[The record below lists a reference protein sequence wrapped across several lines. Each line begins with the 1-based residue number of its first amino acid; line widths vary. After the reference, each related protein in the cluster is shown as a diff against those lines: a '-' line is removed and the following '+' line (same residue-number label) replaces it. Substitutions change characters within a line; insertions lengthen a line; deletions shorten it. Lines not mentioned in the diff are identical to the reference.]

1 MDYTQVCSRTRV
13 SSCGTTTAKYL
24 ATSGWETN
32 WNPKYSLLMRWR
44 IKTWVEI
51 LTAQAI
57 FCLISL
63 RSHRSH
69 YCKFLESDILLLCRR
84 GLPLTTSKTSELE
97 MPVTLLVP
105 HPRMSQPKA

>member
-1 MDYTQVCSRTRV
+1 
-13 SSCGTTTAKYL
+13 
-24 ATSGWETN
+24 
-32 WNPKYSLLMRWR
+32 
-44 IKTWVEI
+44 
-51 LTAQAI
+51 
-57 FCLISL
+57 LISL